1 MWNRFYKKILSI
13 SLHCFAVVV
22 FPWLMYR
29 RIYRSSAGSDVVPA
43 IYSYALSDLSQISR
57 EVDVKI

>member
-1 MWNRFYKKILSI
+1 MLDQT
-13 SLHCFAVVV
+13 L
-22 FPWLMYR
+22 
-29 RIYRSSAGSDVVPA
+29 VPA